1 MGIIYW
7 RGRSTDGIWKSKTE
21 AASFLELFKEL
32 DLEKEIINSY
42 EYSVYDHAVLE
53 KYGKTEDDVEFQN
66 EDGDLDYDKLQAFIE
81 QQPDLTDKELWELI
95 MSRTGQAYYQTFE
108 RDSNGEKIEID
119 DADFDSNGKYM
130 Y

>member
-1 MGIIYW
+1 M
-7 RGRSTDGIWKSKTE
+7 
-21 AASFLELFKEL
+21 

-66 EDGDLDYDKLQAFIE
+66 KDGDLDYDKLQAFIE

>member
-1 MGIIYW
+1 MGTIYW

-21 AASFLELFKEL
+21 AASFLELFKEP

-53 KYGKTEDDVEFQN
+53 KYGKIEDDVEFQN

-108 RDSNGEKIEID
+108 RDSNGEK
-119 DADFDSNGKYM
+119 SK
-130 Y
+130 

>member
-1 MGIIYW
+1 M
-7 RGRSTDGIWKSKTE
+7 
-21 AASFLELFKEL
+21 
-32 DLEKEIINSY
+32 
-42 EYSVYDHAVLE
+42 YDHAVLE